1 MYLTSGANVSTIR
14 FRSWGSFVSRYFFQS
29 ARVSSWETR
38 LRVLGSSFIGSSGSF
53 REGRSRLDRPGGRR
67 PLAKFHDLPTRHPR
81 PTKLRRA
88 PAAAG
93 PRSARPEGAV

>member
-29 ARVSSWETR
+29 ARVSSWEMR

-53 REGRSRLDRPGGRR
+53 REGRSRLDRPEGAG
-67 PLAKFHDLPTRHPR
+67 PLATFHDLPTRV
-81 PTKLRRA
+81 A
-88 PAAAG
+88 PL
-93 PRSARPEGAV
+93 RSAARTGKGAGSRLSRYGR